1 MKKLFYE
8 RPELT
13 QFEES
18 FNENLSLLNHILN
31 DYHHLNISNINSMDG
46 LKNLLSNPV
55 QFVLEAL
62 KQKLPV
68 MAGSVELN
76 FDNNIVI
83 PSAFNLVEEKINL
96 FNGRGWRLKTYLPEL
111 LTINNDAVVKNE
123 FYEDHINKNYR
134 VFLTDEEVGVWNK
147 SINFCDAL
155 NELNQVMDM
164 KRLPLPLMFKYDIE
178 GNLYSLRKE
187 QFKK

>member
-68 MAGSVELN
+68 MAGDVQLN
-76 FDNNIVI
+76 FDANIVI
-83 PSAFNLVEEKINL
+83 PSAFNLVEEKIKQ
-96 FNGRGWRLKTYLPEL
+96 FNGRGWRLKTYLPDILE
-111 LTINNDAVVKNE
+111 IKNNA
-123 FYEDHINKNYR
+123 I
-134 VFLTDEEVGVWNK
+134 
-147 SINFCDAL
+147 
-155 NELNQVMDM
+155 
-164 KRLPLPLMFKYDIE
+164 
-178 GNLYSLRKE
+178 
-187 QFKK
+187 